1 VKKISLI
8 LIGCMTALLF
18 QGCQHSEPPAGRT
31 AGAARPQ
38 ALVTAER
45 LLKAELEPSQWM
57 TYNGTYSEQ
66 HYSRLTGITR
76 DNVGQLGLA
85 WFADYDTNLT
95 QSARHFWVLAERG
108 MASFADSL
116 KPEDTQALR
125 AYLVKRANDLKGA
138 PAAAPRVQP
147 QDQSGNQ
154 HQTPGN

>member
-1 VKKISLI
+1 VKKSSLI

-66 HYSRLTGITR
+66 HYSRLTGINR
-76 DNVGQLGLA
+76 DNVRQLSLA

-95 QSARHFWVLAERG
+95 QSGTPLLIKRARHCRTTWFPSWR
-108 MASFADSL
+108 
-116 KPEDTQALR
+116 
-125 AYLVKRANDLKGA
+125 
-138 PAAAPRVQP
+138 
-147 QDQSGNQ
+147 SG
-154 HQTPGN
+154 